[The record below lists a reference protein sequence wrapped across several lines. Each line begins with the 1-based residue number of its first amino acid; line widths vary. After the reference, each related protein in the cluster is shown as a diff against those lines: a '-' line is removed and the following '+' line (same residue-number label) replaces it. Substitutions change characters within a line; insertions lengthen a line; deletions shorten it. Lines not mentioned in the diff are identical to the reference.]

1 MNSGWNP
8 HSRGISSL
16 KSSRADWKCV
26 VPTLPDASTI
36 ITMSR
41 SEGQIVLGNVTI
53 RFATPLELQVLLGG
67 RRTFPK
73 FGEPGPND
81 GGPLANDGGSAGGRD
96 APNPPR
102 PFCKIASASSALL
115 PPLEPMSK
123 YKLAWKGKI
132 NYEIFCTSRPAKG
145 TAF

>member
-1 MNSGWNP
+1 M
-8 HSRGISSL
+8 
-16 KSSRADWKCV
+16 
-26 VPTLPDASTI
+26 
-36 ITMSR
+36 
-41 SEGQIVLGNVTI
+41 
-53 RFATPLELQVLLGG
+53 LGG
-67 RRTFPK
+67 ASAGGAAAFMMK
-73 FGEPGPND
+73 F
-81 GGPLANDGGSAGGRD
+81 GGSAGGPD

-132 NYEIFCTSRPAKG
+132 NYEISCTSRPAKG